1 MTKSKRTSLKY
12 SLEEIVQHTLIS
24 GPRVIT
30 QLGTRLQ
37 VEDAESIAFELQR
50 EHGMA
55 IEAYDFPSTNG
66 VWQSCRWDG
75 IPYQHLATRQLIA
88 TLADRHGA
96 DYTTP
101 EGFKQILGELT
112 VDSFRHTA
120 INRWGTTLGGLL
132 TLNNSEP
139 SSPVLSLIEE
149 DRAFRQIRKKGLQAY
164 DFPIAP
170 RNVWVGK
177 QDRRP
182 TDQAREATL
191 QWIRRLAAQR
201 HVNFRRFT
209 GFRRIL
215 PYMTSD
221 LFTTMPID
229 YWGTTLL
236 GMMPAYGNSHI
247 DAILDAV
254 RKRDD
259 TFRYLPALEPYDFPC
274 TPNRTWKDERGK
286 PTPTARKAT
295 RLVLETH
302 AHEKGVDCRTED
314 GLRAILQGL
323 TAKVYAGTPANAW
336 GTTFQGAIN
345 AYKNSVTAAV
355 TDLIEH
361 DPDFIG
367 VRGVDV
373 RPLSPRPR
381 RIYLGEARS
390 REVID

>member
-1 MTKSKRTSLKY
+1 MIKRRTKPRY
-12 SLEEIVQHTLIS
+12 ALEEIVQYTLTS
-24 GPRVIT
+24 GPRIIT

-37 VEDAESIAFELQR
+37 VEDAESIALELQR
-50 EHGMA
+50 EHSMA
-55 IEAYDFPSTNG
+55 IEAYDFPSTDG
-66 VWQSCRWDG
+66 VWQSARWDG

-101 EGFKQILGELT
+101 EGFRQILGELT

-120 INRWGTTLGGLL
+120 INHWGTTLGGLL

-149 DRAFRQIRKKGLQAY
+149 DRAFLQIRKKGLQAY

-170 RNVWVGK
+170 RNAWMGK
-177 QDRRP
+177 QDRKP
-182 TDQAREATL
+182 TDQAREVTV
-191 QWIRRLAAQR
+191 QWIRRLAARR
-201 HVNFRRFT
+201 HVNYRTVT
-209 GFRRIL
+209 GFKRIL

-221 LFTTMPID
+221 LFTTMPIN

-236 GMMPAYGNSHI
+236 GMMPAYDNSHI

-254 RKRDD
+254 RHDGE
-259 TFRYLPALEPYDFPC
+259 FRYFPALEPYDFSC
-274 TPNRTWKDERGK
+274 TPNNTWTDAEGR

-302 AHEKGVDCRTED
+302 AREKGVDCRTED
-314 GLRAILQGL
+314 GLRAILREL
-323 TAKVYAGTPANAW
+323 TGKVYASTPANTW
-336 GTTFQGAIN
+336 GTTCQGAIN

-361 DPDFIG
+361 NPDFIEL
-367 VRGVDV
+367 RGVDV

-381 RIYLGEARS
+381 RIYLE
-390 REVID
+390 